1 MPLKKFD
8 ETNYI
13 KVKIFIVCCAMSLLV
28 MKIVDI
34 IYIYEKFAN
43 MCLEYFELYLC
54 HYCNSSILTWDD
66 ILEVTGIKTKSYFRY

>member
-1 MPLKKFD
+1 MPLKKSD
-8 ETNYI
+8 ETKLHKSENFY
-13 KVKIFIVCCAMSLLV
+13 SLLRNELIS